1 MSPVMDMAD
10 ELDAR
15 HAPASCALADALQAS
30 NHPKTKHTDFS
41 RVIS

>member
-1 MSPVMDMAD
+1 MDMAD

-15 HAPASCALADALQAS
+15 QAPASCALAETMQAS
-30 NHPKTKHTDFS
+30 NDPKTTHTNFS